1 MLAIIT
7 NGLAQESEKL
17 KIDLILD
24 SWHAAAAAADFEG
37 YFSLMTENGVFLG
50 TDATENWQR
59 EAFMTFSKPYFER
72 GKAWH
77 FKAVER
83 NVYVNEGADFAGYDE
98 LLNTQMKLSRG
109 SGVLQKVNNEWRI
122 AHYVLSIAVPNEHVG
137 ELVEIKKQKDSLL
150 LITLKKGYGKE

>member
-1 MLAIIT
+1 MKIKSFIGILLAIIT

-72 GKAWH
+72 GEAWH

-83 NVYVNEGADFAGYDE
+83 NVYVNEGADFAWFDE
-98 LLNTQMKLSRG
+98 LLNTQMKLCRG
-109 SGVLQKVNNEWRI
+109 SGVLQKVNNEWRN
-122 AHYVLSIAVPNEHVG
+122 S
-137 ELVEIKKQKDSLL
+137 
-150 LITLKKGYGKE
+150 